1 MAASTSQ
8 EGAAAQPPGVSL
20 SVTMLCSVAGRVP
33 RRPAMG
39 AAGRQDPDGRAG
51 PAVAL
56 RPSQGLTRPA
66 GAAAAVPTRGAPR
79 AQPTVRPAVR
89 PRGAAASSGLMCP
102 VCGRRCP
109 RSACFGRGP
118 WRCLWAGDRAAPKG
132 SSAFSDFHRGNPK
145 SPPRLTD
152 HLVRKKTS
160 PQSHTR
166 LQSATR
172 TGIVTPRGPRP
183 LPAAP
188 SRTRGSYWTWD
199 LALLAPPPRTT
210 RLQVGGAGAPGP

>member
-1 MAASTSQ
+1 MQRSRT
-8 EGAAAQPPGVSL
+8 GPPP
-20 SVTMLCSVAGRVP
+20 AP
-33 RRPAMG
+33 RW
-39 AAGRQDPDGRAG
+39 GRQGARTLTGAH

-56 RPSQGLTRPA
+56 RPSQGLARPA